1 LEKSPQRS
9 PPTKTLSSPLTAM
22 AHPRVSPHV
31 NIYENNP
38 AFAGAAV
45 DVRPSQLFLRLL
57 RLFNEP
63 VTAPIELKRK
73 KTPVFAPFEKL
84 IKKG

>member
-1 LEKSPQRS
+1 
-9 PPTKTLSSPLTAM
+9 M
-22 AHPRVSPHV
+22 AHPHVSPHV

-84 IKKG
+84 IKKGVNSISGFFLG